1 MNWSKFLLSDKPPL
15 LSGLWT
21 GIVIA
26 VVGTIFSEGLISI
39 TDKLLHAAKMFCH
52 G

>member
-1 MNWSKFLLSDKPPL
+1 MNWSKFLFSEKHPV
-15 LSGLWT
+15 LSGLWA
-21 GIVIA
+21 GVVIV

-39 TDKLLHAAKMFCH
+39 TDKLLHAAKSFCQ